1 MLLASD
7 QPSVDEFSRVTG
19 WRLEPEGACRGDVC
33 VPLPSGAVTGH
44 SADRVVDLVE
54 VAERLG
60 MGIARDED
68 TGLIGLGPATL
79 GGRALAT
86 TEAPDLELPDFD
98 GNPFRLRSLR
108 GTKVVLVAWA
118 PY

>member
-1 MLLASD
+1 MLL
-7 QPSVDEFSRVTG
+7 PSVSPDVDEFAWTTG
-19 WRLEPEGACRGDVC
+19 WKLEPHGACRGDVC
-33 VPLPSGAVTGH
+33 VPLPTDA
-44 SADRVVDLVE
+44 VVDGIVDIAA

-60 MGIARDED
+60 MGLVTDSE
-68 TGLIGLGPATL
+68 TGLAAVGPATP
-79 GGRALAT
+79 GGRVLVT

-98 GNPFRLRSLR
+98 GNPFRLSSLR